1 MVGALFHEVN
11 RSCQRGTVNRRA
23 LCTPRARPQVGQLV
37 STGRPRLRFDD
48 RLKTLLDAPVA
59 DPRDQAV
66 RWRQLV
72 DLLSRLDGGEDS
84 AAVSQ
89 ALELV
94 RDDAAA
100 IDEAVRAATLRGIAG
115 RPLNPRLMTILA
127 RQPLRIA
134 APLFAGLS
142 LSHDQAELILAD
154 ADPDV
159 RALVTV
165 APPSELAPPAEIETP
180 PDAAAPPLPPPEPQP
195 PASSIGETGERP
207 GTAPPPRPAPPP
219 RRAPAGEPER
229 RMFEWESDSSGHIAW
244 VEGAPRGVL
253 VGRPLGGD
261 GAGLLERQATA
272 RIEQRHPFVDVPLAL
287 GELLAGEWSA
297 TGVPAFDPGNGRFL
311 GYRGLARRLDGA
323 PAAKPAKPEK
333 PVDLDSLREMV
344 HEIRTPLNAII
355 GFAEIIDG
363 QYLGPAH
370 RRYRE
375 RAAHIVGQARLLLE
389 AVEDL
394 DLAARLRADR
404 HSAGGGGRLA
414 DLFPPLAEELERCLR
429 AGGGVLNLDLDDQRH
444 RCALSPE
451 LAERL
456 LRRLLLSLCQH
467 VDAEEPFRIALSST
481 GDLCLL
487 MIARPRRLDGFSEAE
502 LIDPAFDPRGDHDA
516 STIGLGFALR
526 LVRGLARVAG
536 GDLAIDNHRITL
548 QLPALQT

>member
-1 MVGALFHEVN
+1 MTAST
-11 RSCQRGTVNRRA
+11 RCS
-23 LCTPRARPQVGQLV
+23 TPRSPISA
-37 STGRPRLRFDD
+37 TGRSAGASWSTCCRGSIATRIK
-48 RLKTLLDAPVA
+48 R
-59 DPRDQAV
+59 R
-66 RWRQLV
+66 
-72 DLLSRLDGGEDS
+72 SR
-84 AAVSQ
+84 

-94 RDDAAA
+94 RDDAEA
-100 IDEAVRAATLRGIAG
+100 IDESVRAATLRAISG
-115 RPLNPRLMTILA
+115 RRLSPGLLTILA

-142 LSHDQAELILAD
+142 LSHDQAALILAD

-159 RALVTV
+159 RALVAV
-165 APPSELAPPAEIETP
+165 APPTEAARTPAENEPAPPVS
-180 PDAAAPPLPPPEPQP
+180 APPSAVPVP
-195 PASSIGETGERP
+195 PASVSPDPPAASIGDMVTRIERLTAERAK
-207 GTAPPPRPAPPP
+207 TAPPPPPARPHRQATPND
-219 RRAPAGEPER
+219 AER
-229 RMFEWESDSSGHIAW
+229 RLFEWESDASGHIAW

-272 RIEQRHPFVDVPLAL
+272 RIDQRHPFVDVPLAL

-311 GYRGLARRLDGA
+311 GQRGLARRLDGA
-323 PAAKPAKPEK
+323 PAAPPAKPHK
-333 PVDLDSLREMV
+333 PADLDALREMV

-375 RAAHIVGQARLLLE
+375 RAAQIVGQARLLLG

-404 HSAGGGGRLA
+404 QRGGGGGRLA
-414 DLFPPLAEELERCLR
+414 DLFPPIADELEACLS
-429 AGGGVLNLDLDDQRH
+429 AGGGVLDLDLDDQRH

-467 VDAEEPFRIALSST
+467 VEAEEPFGIALSST
-481 GDLCLL
+481 GNLCLL
-487 MIARPRRLDGFSEAE
+487 RIARPRRLDGLGETE
-502 LIDPAFDPRGDHDA
+502 LVDPAFDPREDHDA
-516 STIGLGFALR
+516 ATIGLGFALR

-536 GDLAIDNHRITL
+536 GDLVIDNHRITL
-548 QLPALQT
+548 QLPALES

>member
-1 MVGALFHEVN
+1 
-11 RSCQRGTVNRRA
+11 
-23 LCTPRARPQVGQLV
+23 
-37 STGRPRLRFDD
+37 LRFDD
-48 RLKTLLDAPVA
+48 RLQTLLDAPVA
-59 DPRDQAV
+59 DQRDRAV

-72 DLLSRLDGGEDS
+72 DLLSRLDSLEDS
-84 AAVSQ
+84 AAVSR

-94 RDDAAA
+94 RDDAEA

-115 RPLNPRLMTILA
+115 RRIGAPLLAILA

-142 LSHDQAELILAD
+142 LGFDEASLILAD
-154 ADPDV
+154 ADPDI
-159 RALVTV
+159 RALVNV
-165 APPSELAPPAEIETP
+165 APPPVAPLLEVVAPPPVERPPEILAPPPETAPAP
-180 PDAAAPPLPPPEPQP
+180 PDPQSEPPPPEVS
-195 PASSIGETGERP
+195 PA
-207 GTAPPPRPAPPP
+207 APAP
-219 RRAPAGEPER
+219 APAPAESER
-229 RMFEWESDSSGHIAW
+229 RLFEWESDASGHIAW
-244 VEGAPRGVL
+244 VHGVPRGAL

-261 GAGLLERQATA
+261 GVGLLERQATA
-272 RIEQRHPFVDVPLAL
+272 RIDQRHPFVDVPLGL

-297 TGVPAFDPGNGRFL
+297 TGVPAFDPASGRFL

-323 PAAKPAKPEK
+323 RPIAEAKPHKPA
-333 PVDLDSLREMV
+333 DLDALREMV

-375 RAAHIVGQARLLLE
+375 RAAQIVGQARLLLD

-404 HSAGGGGRLA
+404 QHGGGGGRLA
-414 DLFPPLAEELERCLR
+414 DLFPPIAAELDRCLS
-429 AGGGVLNLDLDDQRH
+429 ASGGVLDLDLDDQRH

-451 LAERL
+451 LAGRL

-467 VDAEEPFRIALSST
+467 VEAEEPFRIALSSS
-481 GDLCLL
+481 GNLCLL
-487 MIARPRRLDGFSEAE
+487 MIARPRRLDGVSEAE
-502 LIDPAFDPRGDHDA
+502 LVDPAFDPREIEDA
-516 STIGLGFALR
+516 ATIGLGFALR

-536 GDLAIDNHRITL
+536 GDLVIDNHRITL
-548 QLPALQT
+548 QLPALDS